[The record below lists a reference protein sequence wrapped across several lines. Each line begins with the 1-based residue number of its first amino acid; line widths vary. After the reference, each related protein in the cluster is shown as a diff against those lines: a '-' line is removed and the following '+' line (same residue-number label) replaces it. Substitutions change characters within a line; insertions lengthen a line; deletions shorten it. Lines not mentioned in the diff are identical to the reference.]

1 MKSRLASYLTRL
13 LDTLLSR
20 RELEVKEY
28 AIWDRS
34 GQPNR
39 ASEFSARV
47 RFWDG
52 SLLEIEETMVVGRI
66 TVTKRRYSYH
76 YQDSQGELIF
86 RYDNAPH
93 HPELPDFPAHKHVGG
108 QEKPEPAP
116 APDLADVL
124 CEIDAI
130 LYPEGRLDAQ

>member
-1 MKSRLASYLTRL
+1 MKSRLASYLARL

-20 RELEVKEY
+20 RELEVEEY

-52 SLLEIEETMVVGRI
+52 SLLEIEETIVVGRI

-86 RYDNAPH
+86 RYDNARH
-93 HPELPDFPAHKHVGG
+93 HPELPGFPEHKHVSG
-108 QEKPEPAP
+108 QKPEPSP
-116 APDLADVL
+116 APDLTDVL
-124 CEIDAI
+124 REIDAI
-130 LYPEGRLDAQ
+130 LYPGGRTDA